1 MEGKWRKSSRSQGG
15 DANCVELAW
24 DKQGLLTRDSKAPLS
39 GTLSFASTGASAFL
53 DAVKGGRFDR

>member
-24 DKQGLLTRDSKAPLS
+24 DDQGLLARDSKAPLS
-39 GTLSFASTGASAFL
+39 GMLSFAGMSAAHFL
-53 DAVKGGRFDR
+53 SAVKGGRFDR